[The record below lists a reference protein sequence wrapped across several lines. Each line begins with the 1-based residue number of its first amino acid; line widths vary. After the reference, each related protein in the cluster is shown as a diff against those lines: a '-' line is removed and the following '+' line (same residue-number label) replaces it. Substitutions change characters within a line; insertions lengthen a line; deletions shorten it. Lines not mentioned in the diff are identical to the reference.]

1 MTDKTDTTEIEAA
14 VDRYLR
20 SSGESK
26 QYRDTAETVLGQFET
41 WLQGG
46 NLNSFEDFERDGEQ
60 IIRRYADR
68 LAQRVEAD
76 GIAASTAHMYYSVIS
91 GFFGFCVRD
100 GVLPRNLR

>member
-41 WLQGG
+41 
-46 NLNSFEDFERDGEQ
+46 
-60 IIRRYADR
+60 
-68 LAQRVEAD
+68 
-76 GIAASTAHMYYSVIS
+76 
-91 GFFGFCVRD
+91 
-100 GVLPRNLR
+100 